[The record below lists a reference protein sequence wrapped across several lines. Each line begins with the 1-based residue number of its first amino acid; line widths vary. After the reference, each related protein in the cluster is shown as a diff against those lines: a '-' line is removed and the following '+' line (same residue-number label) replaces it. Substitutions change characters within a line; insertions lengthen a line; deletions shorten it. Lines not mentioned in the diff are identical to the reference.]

1 MRVYQSE
8 IKIKTK
14 NAYDFIDIT
23 ENVEKEVEKSK
34 IKNGMI
40 FLNSLHNTACLI
52 IQENDETIFE
62 DMKKFF
68 DKILPLNEKYSHS
81 YEGSLN
87 ATAHL
92 KSNLLSQSI
101 TIPIKNGNL
110 VLGTWQRIIFVELFE
125 PRERTVFVTILGE

>member
-23 ENVEKEVEKSK
+23 EGVEKEVEKSK

-92 KSNLLSQSI
+92 KSNLLSQLI
-101 TIPIKNGNL
+101 TLPIKNGNL

>member
-1 MRVYQSE
+1 MRIYQSE

-14 NAYDFIDIT
+14 RPYDFIDIT
-23 ENVEKEVEKSK
+23 EEVEKEVKKSK
-34 IKNGMI
+34 IDNGII
-40 FLNSLHNTACLI
+40 FLNSLHNTACMI

-62 DMKKFF
+62 DMRKLF
-68 DKILPLNEKYSHS
+68 DRILPLNKKYSHS

-92 KSNLLSQSI
+92 KSNLLSQSL
-101 TIPIKNGNL
+101 TLPIKDGKI

-125 PRERTVFVTILGE
+125 PRERTVFITIMGE

>member
-23 ENVEKEVEKSK
+23 ENGEKEVEKSK

-101 TIPIKNGNL
+101 TLPIKNGNL
-110 VLGTWQRIIFVELFE
+110 VLGAWQRIIFVELFE

>member
-1 MRVYQSE
+1 VRVYQSE
-8 IKIKTK
+8 IKIKTR
-14 NAYDFIDIT
+14 NVYDFIDIT
-23 ENVEKEVEKSK
+23 KSVKKEIEKSK

-101 TIPIKNGNL
+101 TLPIKNGNL